1 MCDKCTRDRSLYL
14 NVEISFMM
22 SVRLVTQNKNIGFI
36 AGHSEISRHIFQLT
50 ILGDKIDRARPIFH
64 LFGDKI
70 DRLRSFCP
78 FLEAKI
84 EKKCHFYLLF
94 GYKTG
99 RKRRESRKKWKK
111 SRAKAGGLSI
121 LSPNAPK
128 DIKLYQKSR
137 REPEM

>member
-1 MCDKCTRDRSLYL
+1 MYDKSTVETALFYL

-22 SVRLVTQNKNIGFI
+22 SVRLSLKIK
-36 AGHSEISRHIFQLT
+36 ISVSLPDIEVWRHIFQLT

-84 EKKCHFYLLF
+84 EKKCHFCLLF

-99 RKRRESRKKWKK
+99 RKRCESRQKWKK
-111 SRAKAGGLSI
+111 SRPKAGGLSI
-121 LSPNAPK
+121 SSPNAPK
-128 DIKLYQKSR
+128 EIKLYQKSR
-137 REPEM
+137 RKPEM